1 LEVEFFFCFLKQLSV
16 FNLSSIEGCNGS
28 LNNKT
33 NNIYCLCLKTLEW
46 FKKEINGIKPESRYG
61 HSQVTVN
68 DEHILIVGGCGGPN
82 HLYDDVWC
90 LTLPKYTNNGFW
102 QKILIRQSF
111 NAPIQL
117 HCVSLVRCED
127 KLITFGRP
135 KALLNE
141 INPKR
146 VCSCLTNNSSS
157 SSSNVTLN
165 VIKQP
170 PVTDEHKKIPLVNTN
185 NKILNKSDRNTV
197 KRNEM
202 LQNMA
207 NKYIY
212 ARLANHLNG
221 GNSSNNNG
229 VETNMFSFSRP
240 KLNQC
245 IIHSKLMQVFVL
257 DIKTLISNLSNI
269 NNNNN
274 SQLLEVAWMEPIFN
288 FKNAPTNTILYS
300 LTKGIN
306 EILLFGGMEIDSTY
320 SNNIQ
325 NNNNNN
331 HEIDN
336 EIVRHKICNDLYI
349 MKANNLF

>member
-1 LEVEFFFCFLKQLSV
+1 MATF
-16 FNLSSIEGCNGS
+16 
-28 LNNKT
+28 
-33 NNIYCLCLKTLEW
+33 EW
-46 FKKEINGIKPESRYG
+46 IKKEINGIKPESRYG
-61 HSQVTVN
+61 HSQVTIDN
-68 DEHILIVGGCGGPN
+68 EHILIIGGCGGPN
-82 HLYDDVWC
+82 HLYDDVWS
-90 LTLPKYTNNGFW
+90 LTLPKSSNTGFW
-102 QKILIRQSF
+102 QKVLIRQTF
-111 NAPIQL
+111 NAPLQL
-117 HCVSLVRCED
+117 HCVSLVRCQD

-146 VCSCLTNNSSS
+146 VCTCLANTTADSSS
-157 SSSNVTLN
+157 SSAVKLIS
-165 VIKQP
+165 KQP
-170 PVTDEHKKIPLVNTN
+170 GAVNEDKKIPLVNTN

-212 ARLANHLNG
+212 ARL
-221 GNSSNNNG
+221 SNQLNG
-229 VETNMFSFSRP
+229 VETNLFSFSRP

-245 IIHSKLMQVFVL
+245 IVHSKLMQVFVL
-257 DIKTLISNLSNI
+257 DVKTLISNLNGNI
-269 NNNNN
+269 
-274 SQLLEVAWMEPIFN
+274 QLLEAAWMEPIFS

-325 NNNNNN
+325 NNNNN

-349 MKANNLF
+349 MKANNIF